1 MCSKPGKAEKYLQLA
16 SYNAELF
23 SKDPHTKVGAIIL
36 TSDFSRILATGINGF
51 PRKFDDSI
59 PERWERP
66 MKYNYASHAEQ
77 NSVCNAA
84 RTGTPLDGS
93 VIIVTMFPC
102 MNCTKSII
110 QAGITKVYAPKPN
123 FEDIRWGNEFKVSV
137 EMFEEVGVEIIYIE
151 QHKN

>member
-1 MCSKPGKAEKYLQLA
+1 MTIEKANKYLKLA
-16 SYNAELF
+16 CYNAELF

-36 TSDFSRILATGINGF
+36 TADFSRILATGINGF
-51 PRKFDDSI
+51 PRKFGDTK

-66 MKYNYASHAEQ
+66 TKYNYASHAEQ

-93 VIIVTMFPC
+93 IIIVSMFPC

-110 QAGITKVYAPKPN
+110 QAGITKVYTVEPN
-123 FEDIRWGNEFKVSV
+123 FDDVKWGEEFKISI
-137 EMFEEVGVEIIYIE
+137 EMFNEVGVEIIYI
-151 QHKN
+151 K